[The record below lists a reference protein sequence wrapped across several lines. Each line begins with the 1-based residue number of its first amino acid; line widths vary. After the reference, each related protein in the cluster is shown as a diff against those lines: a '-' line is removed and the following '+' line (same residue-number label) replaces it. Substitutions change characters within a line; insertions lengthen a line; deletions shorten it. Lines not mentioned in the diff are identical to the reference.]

1 MKCPHCNQEHPDDY
15 KFCPVTGKEIETL
28 LACQNPKCPNH
39 GKQIIPKDSKC
50 CPYCGQSIDTN
61 TESLDSLLSQPIDIP
76 DSMYFGLDEVVKFG
90 LIFVKGSQLLSDFYI
105 CDTPI
110 TQGLW
115 KSITGSSPVISDSH
129 AGRGVNKPMFNV
141 SVQDAEYFIEKLN
154 KGFLKAL
161 KERLILKEYIIK
173 RFALPTEKQW
183 EYAARGGIN
192 KEEYNYSGSDNI
204 DEVAWYNGNS
214 DSQVH
219 EVKMKKPNVLKI
231 YDMCGNVSELCVDYF
246 NYVVKGGNWDDSENG
261 CLIDSRICIS
271 SNHSS
276 SATIGFRVVLEL
288 ERR

>member
-28 LACQNPKCPNH
+28 LACQNSKCPNH
-39 GKQIIPKDSKC
+39 GKHVIPVGSQF
-50 CPYCGQSIDTN
+50 CPICGQSIDAN
-61 TESLDSLLSQPIDIP
+61 SESLDSLLSQPIDIP
-76 DSMYFGLDEVVKFG
+76 ESMYFGFDEVVKFG
-90 LIFVKGSQLLSDFYI
+90 LIFVKGSQSLSDFYI
-105 CDTPI
+105 CDTQI

-115 KSITGSSPVISDSH
+115 KSITGYNLIPDSH
-129 AGRGVNKPMFNV
+129 AGRGVNKPVFNV
-141 SVQDAEYFIEKLN
+141 SVKDAEYFIEKLN

-173 RFALPTEKQW
+173 QFALPTEKQW

-192 KEEYNYSGSDNI
+192 KEGYNYCGSDNI

-214 DSQVH
+214 NSQVH

-231 YDMCGNVSELCVDYF
+231 YDMCGNVSELCVDYSD
-246 NYVVKGGNWDDSENG
+246 YVAKGGNWGNSENG
-261 CLIDSRICIS
+261 CLINSRICIS
-271 SNHSS
+271 SNKFS